1 MKSIYETSTSL
12 DAHMILNLLAQEGIQ
27 GRVDGE
33 YLPGGV
39 GELQAMN
46 LVRVMVD
53 EPDYERAG
61 LVIKDWEAIQ
71 VDREEEATHKKSN
84 GVSIFLLGL
93 VIGGG
98 SIFWAYNSPV
108 TEDGFD
114 YNGDGVLDEK
124 WIYRDNRI
132 SKTEVDRDFDGEV
145 DIIYYFD
152 RSGEFKRAKFDDNF
166 DGVFETT
173 YKFKNGL
180 THSQESDFDQDG
192 NIDYIA
198 SYKYGNLD
206 EVIILGK
213 GRDTR
218 RKSQKYEMQKLISAE
233 FDSNG
238 DGSYDVEY
246 DYDYFEGVA
255 KKSNKRL
262 QIDAAHD
269 AGR

>member
-1 MKSIYETSTSL
+1 MKSVYEASTTL

-53 EPDYERAG
+53 ESDCERAG
-61 LVIKDWEAIQ
+61 QIISNWETIQ
-71 VDREEEATHKKSN
+71 VDNEEKENHKVSS
-84 GVSIFLLGL
+84 GVPMFFLGL

-98 SIFWAYNSPV
+98 LVFWAYSTPV
-108 TEDGFD
+108 TEDGID

-124 WIYRDNRI
+124 WIFRDNRL
-132 SKTEVDRDFDGEV
+132 SKTEIDRDYDGQV
-145 DIIYYFD
+145 DIVYNFD
-152 RSGEFKRAKFDDNF
+152 RRGITKRAKFDDNF

-173 YKFKNGL
+173 YKYRNGL
-180 THSQESDFDQDG
+180 PRSQESDFDQDG
-192 NIDYIA
+192 SIDYMA

-206 EVIILGK
+206 EVIILGM
-213 GRDTR
+213 GRDAR
-218 RKSQKYEMQKLISAE
+218 RKVQKYEMWKLISSE

-238 DGSYDVEY
+238 DGIYNVMYE
-246 DYDYFEGVA
+246 YDYFEDVA
-255 KKSNKRL
+255 KKREFKSEV
-262 QIDAAHD
+262 QQ
-269 AGR
+269 